1 MKQAVFF
8 ILLYLF
14 AFTKSTFSQK
24 ATKIDTLEYS
34 LKFEQ
39 PDTFRLQTLNKLIEL
54 YSERDSGKTIIYY
67 NKSITLAKKNNNI
80 KYLVRAYLL
89 IGEMYLYTGHL
100 NSAEKKYQQVYQLSR
115 SKKYLFGLAQS
126 MRGLGIVEDHQGN
139 YSESSKYFKKYLNYS
154 KEENDSTGIASAYHA
169 LAMNSTN
176 REEYDKSLFY
186 EKKSL
191 SIITRQ
197 KDKLREKA
205 TVLNSIGVIYLEQS
219 MYLPALE
226 YLYEALEVNVK
237 TKNLLGQSRNYNNI
251 GIIYLEQEEYNSALK
266 SFEKALEIKE
276 KINDV
281 YGKAYTLS
289 RIGELYNLMNKP
301 NKSMNFLQSSLLL
314 RKKIGDID
322 GVARSY
328 MLLGN
333 LLLKENNF
341 QQAKD
346 TLNKAL
352 EIFKE
357 VKRPAGQAS
366 VFLSLGMIEIKQEN
380 YSQAISFLNKS
391 YDVVTNFND
400 HQLLKDI
407 SKNLAEAYS
416 KTGNYK
422 KAFEFHKIYKES
434 ADSVLNEKNTKKL
447 TQKAMQFQFDA
458 EKAKIELEHKEQ
470 SLRKENELRK
480 QRLITYGS
488 IGFVLVLFVIL
499 LLVYRNNR
507 LKNKTNQLLNA
518 QKQEIELQAKE
529 LAMSLQQIKELT
541 DFKED
546 LMHMIVHD
554 LKNPL
559 NLLLDLPESF
569 SEEEK
574 NVIQKQSV
582 HKMLNLVMNIL
593 DVKKYE
599 DTVPKITSK
608 NFAVVDV
615 WNKILDQHQFSISLK
630 NISLAVNDTA
640 NIKVYADIEL
650 TERIFSNL
658 ISNAIKYT
666 PRNGKISLNCEI
678 QENFIKILISDTG
691 VGIPKEKLAN
701 IFEKYVQ
708 TNEKEYSHG
717 LGLAFCKLATEA
729 HGGSIGIDSEV
740 DQGTTV
746 WFTLP
751 KVLS

>member
-1 MKQAVFF
+1 MKQAIFF
-8 ILLYLF
+8 LLYLF
-14 AFTKSTFSQK
+14 AFTKIVFAQK
-24 ATKIDTLEYS
+24 PTKIDTLEYS

-39 PDTFRLQTLNKLIEL
+39 PDTFRLQSLNKLIEL
-54 YSERDSGKTIIYY
+54 YSKRDSGKAMIYY
-67 NKSITLAKKNNNI
+67 KKSITLAEKLNNT
-80 KYLVRAYLL
+80 KHLVRAHLL
-89 IGEMYLYTGHL
+89 IGEMYLYTGYL
-100 NSAEKKYQQVYQLSR
+100 NSAEKIFQQAYQI
-115 SKKYLFGLAQS
+115 SKPEKYLFGLAQS
-126 MRGLGIVEDHQGN
+126 MRGLGIIEDHQGN

-169 LAMNSTN
+169 LAINSTN
-176 REEYDKSLFY
+176 REEYDKSVFY

-205 TVLNSIGVIYLEQS
+205 TILNSIGVIYLEQS

-251 GIIYLEQEEYNSALK
+251 GIIYLEQEEYSSALK

-281 YGKAYTLS
+281 YGEAYTLT
-289 RIGELYNLMNKP
+289 RIGHVYDLMNKP
-301 NKSMNFLQSSLLL
+301 NKSMDFLQSSLLL

-328 MLLGN
+328 MFLGDLLI
-333 LLLKENNF
+333 KENNF

-366 VFLSLGMIEIKQEN
+366 IFLSLGMIEIKQEN
-380 YSQAISFLNKS
+380 YSQAISFLNRS

-400 HQLLKDI
+400 YYLLRDI

-422 KAFEFHKIYKES
+422 KALEFHKIYKES

-458 EKAKIELEHKEQ
+458 KKAKIELEHKEQ
-470 SLRKENELRK
+470 SLRKKNEFRK
-480 QRLITYGS
+480 QKLITYGS

-507 LKNKTNQLLNA
+507 LKNKTNKLLNA

-529 LAMSLQQIKELT
+529 LAISLKQIKELAN
-541 DFKED
+541 FKED
-546 LMHMIVHD
+546 MMHMIVHD

-559 NLLLDLPESF
+559 NLLLDLPEFF

-593 DVKKYE
+593 DVKKHE

-608 NFAVVDV
+608 NFAIVDV
-615 WNKILDQHQFSISLK
+615 WNKILDQHQFSISGK
-630 NISLAVNDTA
+630 NIFLAVNDTA

-678 QENFIKILISDTG
+678 QENFIKILVSDTG

-708 TNEKEYSHG
+708 TNKKKYSHG

-729 HGGSIGIDSEV
+729 HGGSIGMESEV
-740 DQGTTV
+740 NQGTTV

-751 KVLS
+751 KTKD